1 MAQHERLF
9 PPGLLDSRQ
18 LAYSQAM
25 CSRGATLV
33 HVAGQAALDAHF
45 NLVGPGDFAAQTDM
59 CFRNLGIA
67 LAAAGAR
74 PGDVTSVRIY
84 VVDLDDAHIP
94 ILKAA
99 LLSFFGAEH
108 LPPGTLLGVA
118 RLAMAGLMIEIE
130 ATAVV

>member
-9 PPGLLDSRQ
+9 PAGLLDSRQ
-18 LAYSQAM
+18 LAYSQVM
-25 CSRGATLV
+25 VSRGTTLV
-33 HVAGQAALDAHF
+33 HVAGQAALDAAF
-45 NLVGPGDFAAQTDM
+45 TLVGPGDFAAQAEM
-59 CFRNLGIA
+59 CFRNLGVA

-74 PGDVTSVRIY
+74 PADVASLRIY

-94 ILKAA
+94 VLKAA
-99 LLSFFGAEH
+99 LLSFFGPEH

-118 RLAMAGLMIEIE
+118 RLAMAGLQIEVE